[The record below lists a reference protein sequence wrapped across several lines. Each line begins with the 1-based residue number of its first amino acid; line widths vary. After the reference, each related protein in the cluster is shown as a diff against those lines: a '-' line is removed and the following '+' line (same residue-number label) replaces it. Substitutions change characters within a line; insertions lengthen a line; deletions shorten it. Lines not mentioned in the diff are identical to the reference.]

1 MNKKTVAVIFGGVS
15 SEYLVSLR
23 SATSVLENIP
33 KNKYKVHMLGITQA
47 GIWYEYTGDVANIA
61 QDTWLQT
68 GKVTP
73 AFITPDRSIG
83 GYIRLKDGQMDCI
96 EVDIV
101 FPVMHGKN
109 AEDGTIQGLLE
120 LCGIAYVGCNVTAS
134 TLCMDKEYTHQI
146 LDGVGIPTAKWLKI
160 SKAQLQDFAQIEKKI
175 RDTLAYPVFVKPANA
190 GSSVGVSKACNA
202 TELFASL
209 ELAFLHDEKVIVE
222 AQLLGKE
229 VECAVLGNENPA
241 ASTIG
246 EIVPTD
252 GIYDYEAKYV
262 NDSAGLYIP
271 ARIPDETAQKIKKM
285 AILAYQTLS
294 CSGLSRVDFFV
305 CTNGE
310 IVLNEIN
317 TMPGFT
323 SISMYPKL
331 FIHDGVSYSN
341 LIDALL
347 TLALEKNFK

>member
-1 MNKKTVAVIFGGVS
+1 MNKKTVAVIFGGAS

-23 SATSVLENIP
+23 SATSVLETIP
-33 KNKYKVHMLGITQA
+33 KNKYTVRMLGITQA
-47 GIWYEYTGDVANIA
+47 GVWYEYTGDIANIA
-61 QDTWLQT
+61 NDTWLQS

-73 AFITPDRSIG
+73 AFIAPDPSIG
-83 GYIRLKDGQMDCI
+83 GYIRLQNTEVQTIK
-96 EVDIV
+96 VDIA

-120 LCGIAYVGCNVTAS
+120 LSGIAYVGCNVTAS
-134 TLCMDKEYTHQI
+134 TLCMDKEYTHRI
-146 LDGVGIPTAKWLKI
+146 LDQVGIQTAKWLKF
-160 SKAQLQDFAQIEKKI
+160 SKQNLQNFKQIEEKI
-175 RDTLAYPVFVKPANA
+175 ATTLSYPVFIKPANA
-190 GSSVGVSKACNA
+190 GSSVGVSRACNI
-202 TELFASL
+202 TELRTAL
-209 ELAFLHDEKVIVE
+209 ELAFAHDEKIIVE
-222 AQLLGKE
+222 AQLIGKE
-229 VECAVLGNENPA
+229 VECAVLGNENPS

-246 EIVPTD
+246 EIAPSQ

-262 NDSAGLYIP
+262 NNTADLHIP
-271 ARIPDETAQKIKKM
+271 ARISADTAQKIKDI
-285 AILAYQTLS
+285 AISAYKALG

-305 CTNGE
+305 CDTGE

-331 FIHDGVSYSN
+331 FIYDGVPYSN

-347 TLALEKNFK
+347 TFALQKNIK